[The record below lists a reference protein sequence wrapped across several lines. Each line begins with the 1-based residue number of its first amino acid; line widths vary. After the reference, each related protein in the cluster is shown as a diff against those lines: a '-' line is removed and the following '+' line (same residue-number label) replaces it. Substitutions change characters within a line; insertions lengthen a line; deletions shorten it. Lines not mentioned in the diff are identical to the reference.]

1 MIFGYYFE
9 NDGVKERG
17 YFAIKDERKY
27 PDNLMI
33 FVPDVAEYVSAS
45 GGLSEFD
52 YEAQIGVMEMKIKC
66 PNCGKEFDLYRLKHD
81 ENNLEGFY
89 TYHSECRASFDI
101 DFDMNKTFIT
111 DIPKM
116 ADFKILTKEEFLESY
131 SYLTEDEYD
140 ATALYM
146 DWLNA
151 DDEEPQNIRK
161 AISNGKDG

>member
-1 MIFGYYFE
+1 
-9 NDGVKERG
+9 
-17 YFAIKDERKY
+17 
-27 PDNLMI
+27 
-33 FVPDVAEYVSAS
+33 
-45 GGLSEFD
+45 
-52 YEAQIGVMEMKIKC
+52 MKIKC

-89 TYHSECRASFDI
+89 TYHSECRA
-101 DFDMNKTFIT
+101 IT

-151 DDEEPQNIRK
+151 DDEEP
-161 AISNGKDG
+161 